1 MMCGEIFFVG
11 CSEIEDLIQ
20 EYLFEKKMRPI
31 IQKRLEDGQMPI
43 PVNLEDLL

>member
-1 MMCGEIFFVG
+1 M
-11 CSEIEDLIQ
+11 SEDSDFDECDSVEDAIK

-31 IQKRLEDGQMPI
+31 IQNRLEDGQMPI